1 MKGDERMRGPLES
14 SLSGLGLGR
23 VNALLLYGIAG
34 VYTHSST
41 RTGLGTYLGIAV
53 GGGWWW
59 WWWVAA
65 GGGRRQW
72 AVAMGSGQ
80 WSGQWG
86 GRGRGRVR
94 MGGRAM
100 GVPRQ
105 TDNYRPG
112 SPQKQKGSPPAIL
125 CVTWGPITT
134 STTDLT

>member
-53 GGGWWW
+53 GGGDG
-59 WWWVAA
+59 

-86 GRGRGRVR
+86 GRAGEGGRVR